1 MTGCIFVSRHAVDRY
16 IERVDGSLT
25 WEEADAEIR
34 RHAPAII
41 RAADFGC
48 RLLRLGNGAKL
59 VLDERKV
66 VTVLSRWQMRRVPL
80 EALA

>member
-41 RAADFGC
+41 RAADFSC

>member
-1 MTGCIFVSRHAVDRY
+1 MTGNIFVSRHAVDRY

-25 WEEADAEIR
+25 PEEADAEIR

-41 RAADFGC
+41 RSADFGC
-48 RLLRLGNGAKL
+48 RVLRLGNGAKL
-59 VLDERKV
+59 VLEERKV
-66 VTVLSRWQMRRVPL
+66 VTVLSRWQMNRIPL